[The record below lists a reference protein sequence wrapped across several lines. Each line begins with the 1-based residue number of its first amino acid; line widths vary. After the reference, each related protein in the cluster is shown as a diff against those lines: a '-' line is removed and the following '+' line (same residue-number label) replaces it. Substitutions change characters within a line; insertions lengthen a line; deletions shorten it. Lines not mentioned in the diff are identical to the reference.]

1 MMQGPQ
7 GVIAVTLILI
17 AFAVYFMLSVLV
29 SYTDLCL
36 HFLNCEFSLQIYIWS
51 SLEWYLINGTE

>member
-1 MMQGPQ
+1 MCTLHFYQSIDYVEKEMMQGPQ

-29 SYTDLCL
+29 SYTDL
-36 HFLNCEFSLQIYIWS
+36 
-51 SLEWYLINGTE
+51 

>member
-1 MMQGPQ
+1 MCTSRFYQSIDYVEKEMMQGPQ

-29 SYTDLCL
+29 SYTDL
-36 HFLNCEFSLQIYIWS
+36 
-51 SLEWYLINGTE
+51 